1 MKVFR
6 KRDVLVTCRD
16 SREETEMGYSEMK
29 KEILSTLKKHK
40 VSLIQTR
47 GIFDWILEDI
57 EGMSLENLL

>member
-1 MKVFR
+1 MEVFR

-16 SREETEMGYSEMK
+16 SREETEMCYLDIK
-29 KEILSTLKKHK
+29 KEILSILKKHK

-47 GIFDWILEDI
+47 GLFDWILEDI